1 MLWTPEQKNT
11 IDHFI
16 QELKDIISCFLCCS
30 VVNIRYLFL
39 CERFNA

>member
-16 QELKDIISCFLCCS
+16 QELKDINWLGNTGMPSEKYW
-30 VVNIRYLFL
+30 VVDTVMS
-39 CERFNA
+39 